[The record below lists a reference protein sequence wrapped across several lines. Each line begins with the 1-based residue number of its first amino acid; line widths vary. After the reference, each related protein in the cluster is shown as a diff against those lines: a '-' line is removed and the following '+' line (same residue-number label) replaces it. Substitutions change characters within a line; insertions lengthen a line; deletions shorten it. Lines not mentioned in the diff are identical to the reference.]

1 MSKLVQNKNKDRIM
15 SLPSNESLLN
25 VAIEA
30 AKAGGNHAQTNTSR
44 RTEVIQTYA
53 HDVKLA
59 LDVECQA
66 LIEKIIQ
73 GHFPDHGIL
82 GEEDETS
89 VNGTKLGENKST
101 VEDNYEWIVDP
112 IDGTVNF
119 SHGFSSW
126 CCSIAV
132 RRGGEMVAAA
142 VYAPDMNALYAATV
156 DSPATCNGKPI
167 HVSTKKTLAES
178 LVMTGIDKNM
188 IPGVEALTFFKKI
201 AFACQKTRVMGSA
214 ALDLCWVAE
223 GMADGYFE
231 GCIYLWD
238 IAAAGL
244 IVKQAGGAGEIVALR
259 EEPHQ
264 MSYIASNGHVQEE
277 LKALIGKGVL

>member
-1 MSKLVQNKNKDRIM
+1 MP
-15 SLPSNESLLN
+15 LPSNDSLLN

-30 AKAGGNHAQTNTSR
+30 AKVGGSHAQANTSR
-44 RTEVIQTYA
+44 RTEVIQSYA

-66 LIEKIIQ
+66 LIEKVIQ
-73 GHFPDHGIL
+73 KHFPDHKIL

-89 VNGTKLGENKST
+89 VNGTKLGDNKPIESDA
-101 VEDNYEWIVDP
+101 DNYEWVVDP

-119 SHGFSSW
+119 SHGFHGW

-132 RRGGEMVAAA
+132 RRGDEVLAAA
-142 VYAPDMNALYAATV
+142 VYAPDMDALYTATI

-178 LVMTGIDKNM
+178 LVMTGIDKKL
-188 IPGVEALTFFKKI
+188 IPGIEALTFFKKI

-223 GMADGYFE
+223 GRADGYFE
-231 GCIYLWD
+231 GSIYLWD

-264 MSYIASNGHVQEE
+264 MSYIASNGHVQQE
-277 LKALIGKGVL
+277 LKELIGTGLL

>member
-1 MSKLVQNKNKDRIM
+1 MAL
-15 SLPSNESLLN
+15 LTYESLLN

-30 AKAGGNHAQTNTSR
+30 AKMGGRHAQSNASRNTD
-44 RTEVIQTYA
+44 VIQTYA

-66 LIEKIIQ
+66 LIEKVIQ
-73 GHFPDHGIL
+73 KHFPDHSIL

-89 VNGTKLGENKST
+89 VNGTKLGESKNAQT
-101 VEDNYEWIVDP
+101 DADNYEWIVDP

-119 SHGFSSW
+119 SHGFPGW

-132 RRGGEMVAAA
+132 RRGGKVLAAA
-142 VYAPDMNALYAATV
+142 VYAPDMDALYAATI

-167 HVSTKKTLAES
+167 HVSTRKTLAES
-178 LVMTGIDKNM
+178 LVMTGIDKKL
-188 IPGVEALTFFKKI
+188 IPGIESLTFFKKI

-231 GCIYLWD
+231 GSIYLWD

-264 MSYIASNGHVQEE
+264 MSYIGSNGHVQEE
-277 LKALIGKGVL
+277 LKTLIGTGLL